1 MSAERGLG
9 ASTSAGGP
17 RTGGSR
23 SGNREDAR
31 LFTGHR
37 TESMFNRYNID
48 DDLQLRDA
56 VDRLT
61 AYMATQTP
69 RRR

>member
-1 MSAERGLG
+1 
-9 ASTSAGGP
+9 
-17 RTGGSR
+17 
-23 SGNREDAR
+23 
-31 LFTGHR
+31 
-37 TESMFNRYNID
+37 MFNRYNID